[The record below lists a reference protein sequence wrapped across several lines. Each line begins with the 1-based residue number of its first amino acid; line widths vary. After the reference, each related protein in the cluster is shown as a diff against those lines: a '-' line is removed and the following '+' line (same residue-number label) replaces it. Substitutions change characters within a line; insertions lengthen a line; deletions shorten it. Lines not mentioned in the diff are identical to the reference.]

1 MRYVRHEQEQPMTTI
16 TIEDA
21 QAKLPELIS
30 GLSKGEELVI
40 TQGDR
45 VVARLVGERSEP
57 RQRRSAGFAKGMMT
71 IVAEDD
77 DHLKDFAEYMP

>member
-1 MRYVRHEQEQPMTTI
+1 MITI

-30 GLSKGEELVI
+30 GLSQGEELAI
-40 TQGDR
+40 TRGDQI
-45 VVARLVGERSEP
+45 VARIVGERVETGKRLP
-57 RQRRSAGFAKGMMT
+57 PGFAKGMFS

-77 DHLKDFAEYMP
+77 EHLEHFAEYMP